1 VSLASLSPAVL
12 ADPRIAPLV
21 AATAT
26 RPTGSAALAVAL
38 AVRTDLWQP
47 LVRYREPARWTAL
60 LEPEDVRPH
69 LDPSL
74 HAELEDAEI
83 WLLSWL
89 PGQGT
94 LLHDHGDSAGAF
106 AVARGTLTEKV
117 VATGGPGRPRETD
130 TALSAGRLR
139 FFGAHYVHQVTNR
152 HDEPAVSVHVYAPR
166 LTVMNTYRVDDDG
179 LALIGTERDGVDW

>member
-1 VSLASLSPAVL
+1 MSMTELSPDVL

-21 AATAT
+21 AAAST

-47 LVRYREPARWTAL
+47 LVRFRESARWTAP
-60 LEPEDVRPH
+60 LEPDDVRPF

-74 HAELEDAEI
+74 HDELADAQI

-94 LLHDHGDSAGAF
+94 PVHDHGDSAGAF
-106 AVARGTLTEKV
+106 AVARGTLTETV
-117 VATGGPGRPRETD
+117 VSGGSAPRETS
-130 TALSAGRLR
+130 TELATGRLR
-139 FFGAHYVHQVTNR
+139 YFGSHYVHQVVNR
-152 HDEPAVSVHVYAPR
+152 HAEPAVSIHVYAPR
-166 LTVMNTYRVDDDG
+166 LTLMNTYRIDEDG
-179 LALIGTERDGVDW
+179 LIHTGTERAGVDW